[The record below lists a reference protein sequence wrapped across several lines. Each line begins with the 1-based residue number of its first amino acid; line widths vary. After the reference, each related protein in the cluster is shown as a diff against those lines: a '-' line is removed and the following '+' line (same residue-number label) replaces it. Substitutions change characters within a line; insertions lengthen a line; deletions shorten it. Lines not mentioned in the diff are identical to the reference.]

1 MRTFV
6 FQNYVAEGI
15 RAISENSAKGH
26 GKYISK
32 SLEDIIK
39 QLYAPAEARTAD
51 DIIDTIKQK
60 LQSFGEEDNE

>member
-1 MRTFV
+1 MRTVV

-15 RAISENSAKGH
+15 RAISENSAKGN

-32 SLEDIIK
+32 PLEDIIR
-39 QLYAPAEARTAD
+39 QVYAPAETRTAD